1 MEEKNTQEVHYQAVE
16 NCLSKL
22 AFISELC
29 GALFRGGESAN
40 LSEFGADGLA
50 KVCDEMRDQ
59 LNPVAEYL
67 SR

>member
-1 MEEKNTQEVHYQAVE
+1 MEEKNTTEVHYQAVE

-29 GALFRGGESAN
+29 GASFRGGEPPY

-50 KVCDEMRDQ
+50 KICDEMRDQ
-59 LNPVAEYL
+59 LNPVADYL
-67 SR
+67 T